1 MTAGESTPVDPHE
14 PSRDLDGEKPGDAD
28 SADANG
34 SLVARGGKVDRDVL
48 LSLHEQLAE
57 GDVDEEAITARFTV
71 GGSVEKRLDLYLTDR
86 IPFLSRTGLQRLIGE
101 GAVTVNRRVA
111 KASTKLKAGD
121 EVAAVLPPPPTKEL
135 LAEEIPIRILF
146 EDEHF
151 LVLDKQPNLIVHPAR
166 GNKRGTLVNALAWHF
181 KHSGGS
187 LSTVGEND
195 ARPGIVHRL
204 DRHTSGVMVVAK
216 SDLAHWRL
224 AKQFEQRRVQKRYLA
239 LVHGRPEPAADLIDL
254 PLGKHPTQR
263 EKYAVRHDS
272 LGKPAATIY
281 RTVASWPG
289 FSLLELDLRTGRT
302 HQIRVHCSHRGWPI
316 AGDDVYG
323 GRHLELG
330 DFPESA
336 RDPEE
341 DPRRLVIARQ
351 ALHATYLAFEHP
363 MSGETCAFQAPL
375 REDMAEAI
383 DRLGRAAESDEAGRG
398 RFHWTGCLVAPDAV
412 RLPREGERRLSAT

>member
-1 MTAGESTPVDPHE
+1 MTAGEATPSDPND
-14 PSRDLDGEKPGDAD
+14 PSRDLDFERPGDAE
-28 SADANG
+28 SPAAG
-34 SLVARGGKVDRDVL
+34 GPLVARGGKVDRDVL

-151 LVLDKQPNLIVHPAR
+151 LVLDKQPDLIVHPAR

-181 KHSGGS
+181 KHAGGS
-187 LSTVGEND
+187 LSTVGEDD

-263 EKYAVRHDS
+263 EKYAVRYDS
-272 LGKPAATIY
+272 AGKPAATIY

-363 MSGETCAFQAPL
+363 MSGETCVFQAPL
-375 REDMAEAI
+375 RED
-383 DRLGRAAESDEAGRG
+383 
-398 RFHWTGCLVAPDAV
+398 
-412 RLPREGERRLSAT
+412 